1 MADVSS
7 RTKRLLSDLRDLVAI
22 ESVSP
27 DAMRGDD
34 VDRAAKWVAA
44 KIRRI
49 GGDVSISY
57 SEGGRP
63 LVTGEVRAS
72 ASPGDA
78 PDVLV
83 YGHVDVQ
90 AAGPLELWESP
101 PFELSSRGGQL
112 YGRGVADDKANV
124 VILLAAVEE
133 LAAARVLPV
142 NVRFLLD
149 AEEEVGGDS
158 ADEWLRI
165 DSRGASAA
173 VMLDGGVDELTVGIR
188 GMLYGRIRVTTG
200 IAGQHSGFYG
210 GAALAAGE
218 ALVKATTALL
228 PDRDGCLPPSLRV
241 GAISASEA
249 ERESWRQLRPGH
261 ELLAEAGLRAADAT
275 AAREFHQRT
284 RAEPALTIVGMQF
297 GEVSQF
303 SGSIPFE
310 AEAAIMLRPVAGQS
324 AAVVAAAVER
334 LVREACPPEASL
346 ELSWDLLFDGAAM
359 QLDTPELTLAADAI
373 ARHIGERPVALRSG
387 GSLPLFENLCLRGI
401 PVICTGFGIE
411 REANMHGP
419 NERFPEAHLER
430 GVDAL
435 RDILT
440 GLGEHR

>member
-1 MADVSS
+1 MVSDGEGELP
-7 RTKRLLSDLRDLVAI
+7 LL
-22 ESVSP
+22 
-27 DAMRGDD
+27 
-34 VDRAAKWVAA
+34 
-44 KIRRI
+44 
-49 GGDVSISY
+49 
-57 SEGGRP
+57 
-63 LVTGEVRAS
+63 TGEVRAS
-72 ASPGDA
+72 ASPQSA

-90 AAGPLELWESP
+90 PAGPLELWDSP
-101 PFELSSRGGQL
+101 PFELSARAGQL

-149 AEEEVGGDS
+149 AEEEVGGES
-158 ADEWLRI
+158 ADEWLRS

-173 VMLDGGVDELTVGIR
+173 VMLDGSVDELTVGIR
-188 GMLYGRIRVTTG
+188 GMLYGRIRITTG
-200 IAGQHSGFYG
+200 VAGQHSGLYG
-210 GAALAAGE
+210 GAALSAGE

-228 PDRDGCLPPSLRV
+228 PDMDGCLPSSIRV
-241 GAISASEA
+241 GAVSASEA
-249 ERESWRQLRPGH
+249 ERESWRRLRPGQ

-284 RAEPALTIVGMQF
+284 RAEPALTIAGMQF

-324 AAVVAAAVER
+324 AAAVAAAVER

-346 ELSWDLLFDGAAM
+346 ELSWDLLFDGATM
-359 QLDTPELTLAADAI
+359 QLDTPELMLAADAI
-373 ARHIGERPVALRSG
+373 ERHIGERPVALRSG

-435 RDILT
+435 REILT